1 MRIMLVDDNIDVAEG
16 LSDLLEL
23 EGHQV
28 EIFLS
33 GESAVAAYSES
44 EFQIVITDM
53 KMPGIGGVEA
63 IRQIKAINKN
73 ASVIVI
79 SGSTARE
86 DFEEMS
92 ELGIKAIFRKPY
104 DVNELIHRIHQ
115 QSLTD

>member
-1 MRIMLVDDNIDVAEG
+1 MRIMIVDDNIDAAES

-79 SGSTARE
+79 SGNTVRE
-86 DFEEMS
+86 DLEEVS
-92 ELGIKAIFRKPY
+92 GLGIKALFRKPY
-104 DVNELIHRIHQ
+104 DVNELIHRVHQ
-115 QSLTD
+115 ESLSG